1 MASYKKTFKERFE
14 SATFFTAASMP
25 FLGLAGGAWIGAT
38 SALSSGVGLAIGLAI
53 GLGVAGAAGGF
64 VAGAV
69 VGAAGFFA
77 ANAIYKNK
85 EYIALA
91 ATFVAIAPFALA
103 GRGLKNLGQKIK
115 SLLPKRDTPAAE
127 KGNTKATPQS
137 GDVPPA
143 ASLPSSGTVT
153 KEFKAGADAADKTS
167 SAPANSNKAP
177 SPQKS
182 KMPPPAA

>member
-38 SALSSGVGLAIGLAI
+38 SALSSGVGLAIGL
-53 GLGVAGAAGGF
+53 GVAGAAGGF
-64 VAGAV
+64 MAGAV

-91 ATFVAIAPFALA
+91 TTFVAIAPFALA

-153 KEFKAGADAADKTS
+153 TEFKAGADAADKKS
-167 SAPANSNKAP
+167 GAPANSNKAP

>member
-1 MASYKKTFKERFE
+1 MTAYKKTFKERFE
-14 SATFFTAASMP
+14 SATFFTAATMP
-25 FLGLAGGAWIGAT
+25 FLGLAGGAWLGAT
-38 SALSSGVGLAIGLAI
+38 SALSSGAGLAI

-91 ATFVAIAPFALA
+91 ATFVVIAPFALA
-103 GRGLKNLGQKIK
+103 GRGLKNLGQKMK

-127 KGNTKATPQS
+127 KDNAKAMPQT
-137 GDVPPA
+137 GDASPA

-153 KEFKAGADAADKTS
+153 KAFKAGAEEKIK
-167 SAPANSNKAP
+167 APANGNNAT
-177 SPQKS
+177 PQKS
-182 KMPPPAA
+182 KAPPKPTA

>member
-1 MASYKKTFKERFE
+1 MTAYKKTFKERFE
-14 SATFFTAASMP
+14 SATFFTAATMP
-25 FLGLAGGAWIGAT
+25 FLGLAGGAWLGAT
-38 SALSSGVGLAIGLAI
+38 SALSSGAGLAI

-91 ATFVAIAPFALA
+91 ATFVVIAPFALA
-103 GRGLKNLGQKIK
+103 GRGLKNLGQKMK
-115 SLLPKRDTPAAE
+115 SLLPKRDTPAAA
-127 KGNTKATPQS
+127 KDDAKTKPPQS
-137 GDVPPA
+137 GDASPA

-153 KEFKAGADAADKTS
+153 EAFKAGAEEKIN
-167 SAPANSNKAP
+167 APANSNNAP
-177 SPQKS
+177 PQKN
-182 KMPPPAA
+182 KTPPKPAA